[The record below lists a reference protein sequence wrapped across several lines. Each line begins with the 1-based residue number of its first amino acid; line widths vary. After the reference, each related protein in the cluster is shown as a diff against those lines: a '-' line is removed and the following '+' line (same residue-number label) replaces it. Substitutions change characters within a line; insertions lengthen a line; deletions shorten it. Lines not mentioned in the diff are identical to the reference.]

1 MPRTNLQFSHIRDHR
16 RQLIMD
22 AAMELFAFNGYHGT
36 SIRKISSQANISI
49 GLLYNYFQNKEDL
62 ARSIIHQGI
71 EEMLNVFDINKDGV
85 LSDEELIY
93 FITEN
98 FKLIRQNTTFW
109 KLYYGILLQP
119 AVSQMVVEEYNEH
132 MPEMRMILVNYFRK
146 KKVSDPAMH
155 ALLFTSFLEGII
167 VNFIM
172 DPKNYPLENIRD
184 MLLSQLHLNAK
195 P

>member
-1 MPRTNLQFSHIRDHR
+1 
-16 RQLIMD
+16 MD